1 MLVQARCVINPDE
14 RDLPDE
20 LAHVFSGVRGRGI
33 LRTSPKRSSKKFV
46 KKDRELAHLRDASL
60 SLRGYAVIVTWL
72 ADAV

>member
-33 LRTSPKRSSKKFV
+33 LETS
-46 KKDRELAHLRDASL
+46 L
-60 SLRGYAVIVTWL
+60 
-72 ADAV
+72 